1 MPRNK
6 IQKILFAL
14 ITVIIT
20 VHAYVFY
27 SLYVVNGETLMTI
40 NNTTSVI
47 SAINNQGGVYIFGN
61 MLPIWAVVLIEFIF
75 AISLELIIG
84 QPFSFKIA
92 CKHFDMKKTHSAIF
106 EAVII
111 CVTVFIMCPSMS
123 LIASFLYYPYY
134 NGFHIL
140 TLLANWIKLVC
151 INFPFA
157 FFSQLFFIQPLVR
170 TIFKLIIREK

>member
-1 MPRNK
+1 MPKNRK
-6 IQKILFAL
+6 QKLLFAL
-14 ITVIIT
+14 MTVIIT

-27 SLYVVNGETLMTI
+27 SLYVVNGETLMAV

-61 MLPIWAVVLIEFIF
+61 MFPIWAVILVEFAF
-75 AISLELIIG
+75 AISLELLIG

-92 CKHFDMKKTHSAIF
+92 CKHFDMKKTDPVIF

-134 NGFHIL
+134 NDFHIL
-140 TLLANWIKLVC
+140 TLLANWIKLICV
-151 INFPFA
+151 NFPFA

-170 TIFKLIIREK
+170 KIFKLMVR